1 MRYLGIDYGKRKVGL
16 AISEG
21 ISATPF
27 KVLKVTSLKDAL
39 NKVTY
44 IIEKEDIDVVVV
56 GLAESGEA
64 LKITEDFIKEL
75 EQITQVMIVEET
87 LTSKEALNKMIQ
99 NNLSRKSRQMEDAY
113 SAEVILQ
120 NFLDSQND

>member
-44 IIEKEDIDVVVV
+44 IIEKEDIDAVVI

-75 EQITQVMIVEET
+75 EKITQVMIVEET